1 MRIGMILV
9 FSKMAGH
16 GMTARLVE
24 KPVPRTHVLERVS
37 FDSATLGSI
46 DLFLDGLV
54 LEGFFLSTKRHVSEA
69 FDVFM
74 LLHGRAESP

>member
-46 DLFLDGLV
+46 DLFLNGLG
-54 LEGFFLSTKRHVSEA
+54 LEIFSVDEEAWISTA
-69 FDVFM
+69 FDAFM
-74 LLHGRAESP
+74 LLHG